1 MGIAGCQVKVDN
13 IPDDRAI
20 FRRPRLFRLD
30 GVFAGLGE
38 GCFGLF
44 AGNFRVEGIAVK
56 AQLEPFTEAAFEI
69 GLQFPITGTEAAGT
83 QYKGYIQPLET
94 VSDSVPFR
102 MRAYFSSWVR

>member
-69 GLQFPITGTEAAGT
+69 GFQFAITGTEAAGT
-83 QYKGYIQPLET
+83 QYKGYNTAIGDGL
-94 VSDSVPFR
+94 FR
-102 MRAYFSSWVR
+102 GAVQMRAYFSSWVR